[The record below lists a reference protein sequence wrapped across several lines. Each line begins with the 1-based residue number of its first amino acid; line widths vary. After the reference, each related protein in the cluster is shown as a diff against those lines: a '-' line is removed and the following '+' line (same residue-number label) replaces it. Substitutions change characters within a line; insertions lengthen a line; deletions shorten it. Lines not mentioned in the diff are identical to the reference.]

1 MVYPAWS
8 SYPVPGLRALSFVG
22 IATHWTILQYVLGLP
37 FLTFLALLL
46 YLRSRDEVWM
56 KIARTLAK
64 GFIVVFA
71 VGAATGTGS
80 EFGLVLLW
88 PNLTEAAG
96 RYIYF
101 PLYAEIFAF
110 MMEVVFLYML
120 WYGWNRI
127 NPKALAVVALLG
139 FLGAWY
145 SASMIVSVNSFMVAP
160 TGIVPAVKAEGGK
173 LVYLYDEGY
182 PKITAAVPA
191 PIVQL
196 LNITTL
202 QKAAHMEIVGT
213 GKVSLAGTEVPVVVV
228 RLPVSVVQQLVREAY
243 EDKTIAES
251 ILAAK
256 SGGKYILLNTTGIA
270 ALASNPEQLKTLL
283 RITGALPVVEGM
295 GVRLEAGAKLTPDQV
310 AQVLLQL
317 PVKNMLDAIL
327 LSTIKTVGV
336 MTVTFH
342 SPVYPASIVHAIGA
356 GLVVSG
362 FTALAGYALRMLRMT
377 GNEPEEYRRYV
388 ETAFKFLAVFSAVMI
403 AFQGFVSGHE
413 MGVAVAHYNP
423 EKFATMEGTA
433 EGFTNIPKLLHV
445 EGLVEKMMSMVAYGD
460 PNVGLPSY
468 DEIPAHYCRCK
479 LSGQPAFDCRPPLV
493 IHYIYYTKIG
503 LGILL
508 GLYGLLVALV
518 AMRDRWGWADRL
530 LRLAK
535 IEGRPRWLLRL
546 AIVFAV
552 LAQMVSNMGWAV
564 REIGR
569 KPWTIYGLMT
579 VDVAATTNSLAH
591 LASSVTLVALYYV
604 AILAVLVYAVYRIL
618 WLPGKREAGHV

>member
-8 SYPVPGLRALSFVG
+8 SYPLPGLRALSFVG
-22 IATHWTILQYVLGLP
+22 IATHWIILQYVLGLP
-37 FLTFLALLL
+37 FLAFLALLL

-56 KIARTLAK
+56 RIARTLAK

-127 NPKALAVVALLG
+127 NPKALAVVAFLG

-145 SASMIVSVNSFMVAP
+145 SASMIISVNSFMVAP
-160 TGIVPAVKAEGGK
+160 TGLVPGVRVEDGS
-173 LVYLYDEGY
+173 LVYLYDQGY

-196 LNITTL
+196 LNVTTL
-202 QKAAHMEIVGT
+202 VNVAHMEVVGT
-213 GKVSLAGTEVPVVVV
+213 GQVSLAGVEVPVVVV

-243 EDKTIAES
+243 EGKTIAES

-256 SGGKYILLNTTGIA
+256 VNGKYILLNTTGIA
-270 ALASNPEQLKTLL
+270 ALADNPEQLRTLL
-283 RITGALPVVEGM
+283 RITGATPLVEGM
-295 GVRLEAGAKLTPDQV
+295 GVRLEAGTRLTPEQV
-310 AQVLLQL
+310 AELLLQL
-317 PVKNMLDAIL
+317 PVKNVVDAIL

-342 SPVYPASIVHAIGA
+342 SPVFPASIVHVIGA

-362 FTALAGYALRMLRMT
+362 FTAMAGYALRLLRMT
-377 GNEPEEYRRYV
+377 GSEPEEYRRYV
-388 ETAFKFLAVFSAVMI
+388 ETAFRFLAVFSAAMI
-403 AFQGFVSGHE
+403 AFQGFISGHE
-413 MGVAVAHYNP
+413 MGIAVAHYNP
-423 EKFATMEGTA
+423 EKFAAMEGTA
-433 EGFTNIPKLLHV
+433 EGFTSIPKLLGV
-445 EGLVEKMMSMVAYGD
+445 EGLVEKTMSLLAYGD
-460 PNVGLPSY
+460 PNVGLPRY
-468 DEIPAHYCRCK
+468 DMIPADFCQCR
-479 LSGQPAFDCRPPLV
+479 LSGQPGFDCRPPLL

-503 LGILL
+503 LGFLL

-530 LRLAK
+530 LRAVK
-535 IEGRPRWLLRL
+535 IEGRPQWLLKL
-546 AIVFAV
+546 SMVFV
-552 LAQMVSNMGWAV
+552 VVAQMVSNMGWAV

-569 KPWTIYGLMT
+569 KPWTIYGIMT
-579 VDVAATTNSLAH
+579 VDVAATSNSLAH
-591 LASSVTLVALYYV
+591 LAGSVTLVALYYV
-604 AILAVLVYAVYRIL
+604 AILAALVYAVYRIL
-618 WLPGKREAGHV
+618 WLPGKKEAGHA